1 MTILGIVSGIFNLEQ
16 LMDMMSIGTLLAYT
30 IVTICVLLLRLATYK
45 SFIIPFLLLN
55 VSSTF
60 PFCECV
66 ETFHF
71 YRYRP
76 EKEVFKETK
85 MVFQTTSGH
94 TTLTTT
100 VIQKLKR
107 IFNLIGL
114 KYPTQTTYNEAKMS
128 MFSFCK

>member
-1 MTILGIVSGIFNLEQ
+1 MTTLGIVSGIFNLEQ

-45 SFIIPFLLLN
+45 SFIIPFVLLTIN
-55 VSSTF
+55 SNF
-60 PFCECV
+60 RFFECV
-66 ETFHF
+66 EILHF

-76 EKEVFKETK
+76 EKEIFKETK
-85 MVFQTTSGH
+85 MVFQTTSGN
-94 TTLTTT
+94 TTPTAT

-107 IFNLIGL
+107 TFNLIGL
-114 KYPTQTTYNEAKMS
+114 KYPTHTTYKGAKIS